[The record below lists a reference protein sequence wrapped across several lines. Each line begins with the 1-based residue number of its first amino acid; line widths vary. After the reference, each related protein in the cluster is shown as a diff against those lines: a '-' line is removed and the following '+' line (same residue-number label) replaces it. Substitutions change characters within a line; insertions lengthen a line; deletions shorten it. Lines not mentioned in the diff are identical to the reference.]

1 MSTRAFSILTGLFFA
16 TSLFHLFVGIG
27 GGHTLETVS
36 KVIPIV
42 ILIIGTVLAKELNIR
57 ILSALIFSL
66 CGDIASKLFLPS
78 GLPFL
83 LQISFFACAQVC
95 YISEWLRYGAGRQ
108 RLTYGILP
116 FFIGIYAAL
125 LFGNLI
131 TACLQK
137 RPQRLRFIIGAAI
150 FVISDTL
157 IFVRMLTGGFVF
169 DGQLI
174 MLTYYAAQYILAS
187 YYWRPTSPR
196 P

>member
-1 MSTRAFSILTGLFFA
+1 MSTRTSAIFTAAFIA

-27 GGHTLETVS
+27 GGHVLETVS

-42 ILIIGTVLAKELNIR
+42 ILIVGVSSSKDLNIR
-57 ILSALIFSL
+57 VLLALIFSL
-66 CGDIASKLFLPS
+66 CGDIASKLLLPS

-83 LQISFFACAQVC
+83 LQISFFACAQIC
-95 YISEWLRYGAGRQ
+95 YISEWRRYITCRR
-108 RLTYGILP
+108 RLTYGVLP

-125 LFGNLI
+125 LLGNFI

-150 FVISDTL
+150 FIISDTL
-157 IFVRMLTGGFVF
+157 IFVRMLTGGFAF

-174 MLTYYAAQYILAS
+174 MLTYYAAQYILTS
-187 YYWRPTSPR
+187 YYWRPISPR